1 MKRFVVIL
9 GIVLLVLGVIALV
22 HPGFEYHKQTEVAKI
37 GSFKATVE
45 EQKSAQVP
53 LAATVVM
60 LVSGVVLIV
69 LGLRSKQ

>member
-22 HPGFEYHKQTEVAKI
+22 HPGFEYRKQTEVAKI

-60 LVSGVVLIV
+60 LVSGVVLIA